1 MVADHR
7 RFSTFTGIVA
17 DPVKY
22 FHHRVIVLL
31 ACPGISSQT
40 VLLIRSDRQV
50 PAPANPSSACLPT
63 SIQGSMMSSQ
73 FPYTRPR
80 RLRNS
85 ESMRSLF
92 QETEFKLGDLV
103 LPIFVEEEIDDFVP
117 INSMPGVRRIPE
129 SKLASEIERYA
140 LAGIRSVMTFGV
152 SHHLDDTGSDTWNE
166 NGLVA
171 RMARICKDAV
181 PEMVVMSDTCFCEYT
196 AHGHCGVLHQGQ
208 VDNDATLA
216 NLGRQAVVAAQAGA
230 DFIAPSAA
238 MDGQVQAIRSALDAA
253 GFTQTAIM
261 AYSTKFASALYGP
274 FREAGGS
281 ALKGDR
287 KSYQMNPMNRRE
299 AVRESLLDEQE
310 GADAL
315 MVKPAGAYLDIIRD
329 IREASRLP
337 LGAYQVSGE
346 YAMIKF
352 GAQAG
357 AIDEARVV
365 RESLGAIKRA
375 GADLIFTYFAMDLA
389 LSGI

>member
-1 MVADHR
+1 M
-7 RFSTFTGIVA
+7 
-17 DPVKY
+17 
-22 FHHRVIVLL
+22 
-31 ACPGISSQT
+31 
-40 VLLIRSDRQV
+40 
-50 PAPANPSSACLPT
+50 
-63 SIQGSMMSSQ
+63 
-73 FPYTRPR
+73 
-80 RLRNS
+80 
-85 ESMRSLF
+85 F
-92 QETEFKLGDLV
+92 QEAEFSLDDLV

-117 INSMPGVRRIPE
+117 INSMPGVNRIPE
-129 SKLASEIERYA
+129 SKLAGEIERYA
-140 LAGIRSVMTFGV
+140 RAGIRSVMTFGV
-152 SHHLDDTGSDTWNE
+152 SHHLDADGSDTWND

-171 RMARICKDAV
+171 RMSRTIKDVA
-181 PEMVVMSDTCFCEYT
+181 PHMVVMSDTCFCEYT
-196 AHGHCGVLHQGQ
+196 SHGHCGVLHGHE
-208 VDNDATLA
+208 VDNDATLL

-253 GFTQTAIM
+253 GFNQTSIM

-274 FREAGGS
+274 FREAGGT
-281 ALKGDR
+281 ALTGDR

-337 LGAYQVSGE
+337 LAAYQVSGE

-352 GAQAG
+352 GGLAG
-357 AIDEARVV
+357 AIDEARVM

-375 GADLIFTYFAMDLA
+375 GADLIFTYFAMDIA
-389 LSGI
+389 RDGI